1 VHGAAAEYVGSEIPT
16 LGALPSILLPVT
28 EIPEHLLKRSRE
40 RRAAIGQGDDAGD
53 AAGDAPAASAPVPA
67 AAAPAPATAAGGPPS
82 RGGLPDVP
90 APPAPEPD
98 PPYVTA
104 AKTRRKA
111 PVWAMAALGLLPVW
125 GFMYVRALTESPEE
139 STGPLG
145 HGAEVY
151 SNCAS
156 CHGAGGDGG
165 VGYPFTGGEV
175 LDTFPHIEDQIRY
188 VSYGTEGYNAAGIEI
203 YGNPDREGGVH
214 TTGSQ
219 GVMPA
224 FAGQLEASDIVAV
237 VCHERYTI
245 GGAEPTSEEYAEEYE
260 AWCSD
265 EAPVYQAIE
274 NIEYDISTNNP
285 ETFALPG
292 GGSITVIPI
301 GTAPTHGLPPNLPAG
316 ESGLDG
322 G

>member
-1 VHGAAAEYVGSEIPT
+1 M
-16 LGALPSILLPVT
+16 T
-28 EIPEHLLKRSRE
+28 EIPEHLLKRSRD
-40 RRAAIGQGDDAGD
+40 RRAAIGEGDDSGD
-53 AAGDAPAASAPVPA
+53 AAPAAGDAPAGKAPAVAASAPVPA
-67 AAAPAPATAAGGPPS
+67 AAAGGPPA
-82 RGGLPDVP
+82 RGGLPETP
-90 APPAPEPD
+90 ASPPPEPD

-111 PVWAMAALGLLPVW
+111 PFWAMAALGLLPVW

-145 HGAEVY
+145 RGAEVY

-156 CHGAGGDGG
+156 CHGSDGGGG
-165 VGYPFTGGEV
+165 VGYAFSNGEV
-175 LDTFPHIEDQIRY
+175 LDTFPQIEDQIRY
-188 VSYGTEGYNAAGIEI
+188 VTYGTEGYNAAGIEI

-224 FAGQLEASDIVAV
+224 FESQLEASDLIAV
-237 VCHERYTI
+237 VCHERYTL

-265 EAPVYQAIE
+265 EAPVYQAVE
-274 NIEYDISTNNP
+274 NLEYNVTTDNAES
-285 ETFALPG
+285 FALPG

-301 GTAPTHGLPPNLPAG
+301 GTTPTQGLPPNLPAG
-316 ESGLDG
+316 ESGLG
-322 G
+322 